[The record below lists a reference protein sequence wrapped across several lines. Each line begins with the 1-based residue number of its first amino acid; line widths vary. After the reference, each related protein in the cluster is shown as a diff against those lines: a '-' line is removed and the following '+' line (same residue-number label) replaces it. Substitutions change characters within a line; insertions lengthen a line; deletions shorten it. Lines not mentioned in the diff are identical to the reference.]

1 MQQYV
6 VIKTKLCRSH
16 ILVIVYSLPLETIL
30 LSAYSKNTITFYCTR
45 CSVWACSR
53 TVSGIFFPKK
63 KPWIA
68 PCVTSMQRDLS
79 HHHSARQFKDTDPLL
94 GGSTQGNKL
103 LYKADSRKQRQAKP
117 FAADLPETEG
127 RSPHSYFCR
136 FCCTN
141 NSPVSLPAISP
152 KQGKYSFLPIPLLHS
167 PVKELLE
174 LLPLGGKHN
183 IIAFVNR
190 PESSLGFV
198 ITLYNCY
205 QPWQHPFRL

>member
-1 MQQYV
+1 MPVWLHWTCNNLSEAGARGYEFTSRYVFYMQQYV
-6 VIKTKLCRSH
+6 VIKTKLSRSP

-30 LSAYSKNTITFYCTR
+30 LPAYSKNTITFCCTR

-53 TVSGIFFPKK
+53 TVTGILFFFQKK
-63 KPWIA
+63 LWIA

-117 FAADLPETEG
+117 FASNLPETEG

-136 FCCTN
+136 FCCTTN
-141 NSPVSLPAISP
+141 LPLSLPAITP
-152 KQGKYSFLPIPLLHS
+152 K
-167 PVKELLE
+167 
-174 LLPLGGKHN
+174 
-183 IIAFVNR
+183 
-190 PESSLGFV
+190 
-198 ITLYNCY
+198 
-205 QPWQHPFRL
+205 